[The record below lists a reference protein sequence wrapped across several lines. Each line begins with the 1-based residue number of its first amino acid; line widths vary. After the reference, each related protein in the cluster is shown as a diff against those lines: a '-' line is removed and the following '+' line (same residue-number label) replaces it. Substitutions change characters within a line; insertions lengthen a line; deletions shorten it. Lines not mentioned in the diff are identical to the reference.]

1 MTKTCAALLL
11 AAMTCAWS
19 AALAQSAQPARSPR
33 AVPAVPGSAV
43 EVALPGDARK
53 FPPGPGDELANLHCL
68 VCHSAGMVTRQPP
81 LSFQEWKA
89 EVVKMRAVYGAP
101 LPPEAIDDL
110 ARYLTAI
117 NGKP

>member
-11 AAMTCAWS
+11 AAATCATS
-19 AALAQSAQPARSPR
+19 VAMAEATGPVRAAAARNTETR
-33 AVPAVPGSAV
+33 TV
-43 EVALPGDARK
+43 EVTLPGDTRK
-53 FPPGPGDELANLHCL
+53 FPPGPGADLADLHCL
-68 VCHSAGMVTRQPP
+68 VCHSVDMVTRQPP
-81 LSFQEWKA
+81 LSFDEWKA

-110 ARYLTAI
+110 ARYLTTI

>member
-19 AALAQSAQPARSPR
+19 AALAQSTQSARSPR
-33 AVPAVPGSAV
+33 AVPGSAV
-43 EVALPGDARK
+43 EVTLPGDARK
-53 FPPGPGDELANLHCL
+53 FPPGPGVELANLHCL